1 MTPAQDADSAQ
12 GLLILNLLAQI
23 AYGLLAMALCLA
35 SMQEWGALFGGA
47 SQASVQ
53 LTLSTY
59 LVAYG
64 GMQLL
69 YGPLSDR
76 LGRKRILYAG
86 LSLACAGSLAGALAQ
101 SLHAVIVARTLQGA
115 GCAAGMVVCRAMVQ
129 DLFDGSERTRV
140 MAFIGMALG
149 VCPPLGVLIGGQL
162 HVALGWRS
170 NFYLASLLALLLLLC
185 AWRGLPAQ
193 PKWRG
198 GAPPAQR
205 HYWVRE
211 MLAAYARLGRERAYL
226 LNAGILSLTT
236 GAFYIFLG
244 GAPIV
249 LGSLGVGPAQVGW
262 YVMCVSF
269 SYVAGNFLT
278 SRFVHRHGE
287 ARLMRL
293 GQCAIFSGIGLM
305 LGLSLA
311 GLHTA
316 LAFALPLALLGLGHG
331 FLMPPALVG
340 TVGAIPALAGAAA
353 AGAGLMQQLAGA
365 LGGYAVGLVRH
376 DDASNLGFLLL
387 TFSLLALAAQLLLH
401 RQR

>member
-1 MTPAQDADSAQ
+1 MKPAQGADSAQ

-23 AYGLLAMALCLA
+23 AYGLMVMALCLP

-53 LTLSTY
+53 LTLSAY

-64 GMQLL
+64 GMQML

-76 LGRKRILYAG
+76 FGRKRILFIG
-86 LSLACAGSLAGALAQ
+86 LSLALAGSLAGALAQ
-101 SLHAVIVARTLQGA
+101 SLYAVIVARIIQGA

-129 DLFDGSERTRV
+129 DFFEGSERTRV

-162 HVALGWRS
+162 HVALGWRA
-170 NFYLASLLALLLLLC
+170 NFYLASALAILLLVS

-193 PKWRG
+193 GRRDEPKSPRQHWL
-198 GAPPAQR
+198 
-205 HYWVRE
+205 HE
-211 MLAAYARLGRERAYL
+211 MLVAYARLGRERAYL
-226 LNAGILSLTT
+226 LNVGILSLTT

-249 LGSLGVGPAQVGW
+249 LGGFGVGPADIGW
-262 YVMCVSF
+262 YVMFVSF
-269 SYVAGNFLT
+269 AYVIGNFLT
-278 SRFVHRHGE
+278 SRFVHHHGE
-287 ARLMRL
+287 RRLMRL

-305 LGLSLA
+305 LGLGFS

-316 LAFALPLALLGLGHG
+316 LAFALPLVLLGVGHG
-331 FLMPPALVG
+331 FLMPPSLVG

-353 AGAGLMQQLAGA
+353 AGAGLMQQLIGA
-365 LGGYAVGLVRH
+365 LGGYLVGVVRH

-387 TFSLLALAAQLLLH
+387 SFSLLALTAQLLLH
-401 RQR
+401 RRR

>member
-1 MTPAQDADSAQ
+1 MKPAQGGDSAQ

-23 AYGLLAMALCLA
+23 AYGLMVMALCLP

-53 LTLSTY
+53 LTLSVY

-76 LGRKRILYAG
+76 FGRKRVLSIG
-86 LSLACAGSLAGALAQ
+86 LCLALAGSLAGALAQ
-101 SLHAVIVARTLQGA
+101 SLHAVILARTIQGA

-129 DLFDGSERTRV
+129 DFFDGTERTRV

-170 NFYLASLLALLLLLC
+170 NFYLASVLAVVLLVC
-185 AWRGLPAQ
+185 AWRGLPVQ
-193 PKWRG
+193 EPGDRPG
-198 GAPPAQR
+198 PDR
-205 HYWVRE
+205 HWLHE
-211 MLAAYARLGRERAYL
+211 MFAAYARLGRERVYL
-226 LNAGILSLTT
+226 LNVGILSLTT

-249 LGSLGVGPAQVGW
+249 LGSFGIGPADIGW

-269 SYVAGNFLT
+269 SYVVGNFLT
-278 SRFVHRHGE
+278 SRLVRRYSE
-287 ARLMRL
+287 VRLMRL
-293 GQCAIFSGIGLM
+293 GQCAIFGGIGLM
-305 LGLSLA
+305 LGLGFA

-316 LAFALPLALLGLGHG
+316 LAFALPLVLLGLGHG
-331 FLMPPALVG
+331 FLMPPSLVG

-365 LGGYAVGLVRH
+365 LGGYSVGLVRH

-387 TFSLLALAAQLLLH
+387 TFSLLALTAQFLLH